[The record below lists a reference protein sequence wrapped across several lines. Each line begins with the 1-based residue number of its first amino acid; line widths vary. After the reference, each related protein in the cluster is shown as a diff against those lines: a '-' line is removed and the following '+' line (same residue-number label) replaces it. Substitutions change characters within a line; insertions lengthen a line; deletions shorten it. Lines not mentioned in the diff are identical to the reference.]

1 MCEDKTAAK
10 TMTGVL
16 VQYQKDVILRDVSEI
31 LLGMIGDW
39 ETDFS
44 GEVGPETLLVSD
56 LGMESIDVVGLIIA
70 IEEHYQRQDIPFV
83 ELVMVN
89 ERYVEDLSVREL
101 VDFLYQHLNRAGGN
115 GGTFNIDR
123 A

>member
-1 MCEDKTAAK
+1 
-10 TMTGVL
+10 MTGVL

>member
-1 MCEDKTAAK
+1 MRYHKEA
-10 TMTGVL
+10 
-16 VQYQKDVILRDVSEI
+16 ILRDLRDI

-44 GEVGPETLLVSD
+44 GEIGLDTLLVSD
-56 LGMESIDVVGLIIA
+56 LGMESIDVVGLIVA

-89 ERYVEDLSVREL
+89 DRYVEDLTVREL
-101 VDFLYQHLNRAGGN
+101 VDFLYQHLNRSGGDS
-115 GGTFNIDR
+115 GTFGSHR
-123 A
+123 T

>member
-1 MCEDKTAAK
+1 M
-10 TMTGVL
+10 
-16 VQYQKDVILRDVSEI
+16 QYQKEVILRDVSDI

-39 ETDFS
+39 ESDFS
-44 GEVGPETLLVSD
+44 GEIGPETLLVSN
-56 LGMESIDVVGLIIA
+56 LGMESIDVVGLIVA

-89 ERYVEDLSVREL
+89 DQYIEDLSVREL
-101 VDFLYQHLNRAGGN
+101 VDFLYQHLNRS
-115 GGTFNIDR
+115 GGTSETFSTHR